1 MLLRETEMQPGPQA
15 CIDTMS
21 VEDAGHALIAAQE
34 KAVRAVNSAMP
45 QLRQAAELAAD
56 TLCSGGAVNYVAAGS
71 SGLMALSDGVE
82 LPGTFGI
89 AQEQIRI
96 FMAGGVPIDGEM
108 AAEIEDDLS
117 GADDIVDRFGIDD
130 LVIALSASG
139 STPYSCEIAKK
150 AHAKGIKVIAIANNP
165 ATPLLDLADVA
176 IVLPTRAEV
185 LAGSTRLGAGTAQ
198 KVALNVIS
206 TLAAVQL
213 GHVFQ
218 GMMVNL
224 KADNAK
230 LRGRAVGIVANI
242 ASVSEHEAERA
253 LIASARNLKLAV
265 LLAKGCDAATSKSL
279 LAEHQGRLGGC
290 LAALEN
296 LQKA

>member
-21 VEDAGHALIAAQE
+21 VEDAGQALIAAQE

-45 QLRQAAELAAD
+45 QLRQAAE
-56 TLCSGGAVNYVAAGS
+56 
-71 SGLMALSDGVE
+71 
-82 LPGTFGI
+82 
-89 AQEQIRI
+89 
-96 FMAGGVPIDGEM
+96 
-108 AAEIEDDLS
+108 IEDDLS
-117 GADDIVDRFGIDD
+117 GADDIVDRLGIDD

-150 AHAKGIKVIAIANNP
+150 AHAKGIKVIAITNNP

-253 LIASARNLKLAV
+253 FIASARDLKLAV

-279 LAEHQGRLGGC
+279 LAEHQGRLGGG
-290 LAALEN
+290 LGALEN